1 MKHIFYIYS
10 NLHYTISLQIIKHK
24 KIKIDDI
31 YFVTQRHILIDDIY
45 LKEFVNDK
53 FKSPGLKKRLFNLMF
68 NNFFFS
74 FLDNHIVAYVP
85 FRRLKPFSFF
95 NELVLYE
102 EGVSCYSDISGTPL
116 RIKLLDIFYALIFI
130 FISNLFFWKS
140 KNFKSYLT
148 GEVFFYNKP
157 HFKKK
162 TKYYG
167 LLKNPNL
174 GGIDNIEVN
183 YLEFENRQDNIY
195 DRFQGSNILVMDS
208 LLSENFKLT
217 SIKTTLLDLQKII
230 KDKIYIQ
237 FHPSDMKS
245 PDIKNVQ
252 IEMLKD
258 LNLNFEIIDINI
270 DNLIANDLELNV
282 IGFTS
287 SILFYVNKYST
298 TNKSY
303 SLAKK
308 LFEID
313 NLYKIFLRQWGGKM
327 FFEKLTNNGVK
338 LI

>member
-68 NNFFFS
+68 NKFFFS

-162 TKYYG
+162 NQILWTFK
-167 LLKNPNL
+167 KPK
-174 GGIDNIEVN
+174 
-183 YLEFENRQDNIY
+183 FRWNR
-195 DRFQGSNILVMDS
+195 
-208 LLSENFKLT
+208 
-217 SIKTTLLDLQKII
+217 
-230 KDKIYIQ
+230 
-237 FHPSDMKS
+237 
-245 PDIKNVQ
+245 
-252 IEMLKD
+252 
-258 LNLNFEIIDINI
+258 
-270 DNLIANDLELNV
+270 
-282 IGFTS
+282 
-287 SILFYVNKYST
+287 
-298 TNKSY
+298 
-303 SLAKK
+303 
-308 LFEID
+308 
-313 NLYKIFLRQWGGKM
+313 
-327 FFEKLTNNGVK
+327 
-338 LI
+338 